1 MKAGLIGHGIGQS
14 LTPAMH
20 EAEGR
25 ALGFDYTYQRFDTG
39 EAPWSGMSLPDILD
53 HAEASGLAGVNVTHP
68 HKTEVG
74 TYLDHLEGPAQ
85 DLGTVN
91 TVVFRDGKRIGHTTD
106 YSGFREAMRR
116 TGVALVGKPVAQ
128 FGAGGAGTATSLA
141 LLDEGADLSIVD
153 VDLSRAEA
161 LVTRLKEV
169 RPNAHVQAVS
179 GGDIE
184 LKAVSGAVNATPLGM
199 KSYPGMAFDPA
210 DLPDDAWVADIVY
223 FPMNTA
229 LLQAAR
235 ARGLQAFNGGGMAL
249 YQAVFAFELITGH
262 TPDAE
267 RMADCFARLSAQ
279 G

>member
-25 ALGFDYTYQRFDTG
+25 ALGFDYSYQRFDTG
-39 EAPWSGMSLPDILD
+39 EEPWSGMSLPDILD
-53 HAEASGLAGVNVTHP
+53 HVEASGFAGVNVTHP

-74 TYLDHLEGPAQ
+74 AYLDHMEGPAQ
-85 DLGTVN
+85 DLNTVN
-91 TVVFRDGKRIGHTTD
+91 TVVFRNGKRVGHTTD
-106 YSGFREAMRR
+106 YSGFREAMQR
-116 TGVALVGKPVAQ
+116 TGVALSGKPVAQ

-141 LLDEGADLSIVD
+141 LLDEGVDLSIVD

-161 LVTRLKEV
+161 LVARLKEV
-169 RPNAHVQAVS
+169 RPNAQVRAVPGSDIDLQAM
-179 GGDIE
+179 
-184 LKAVSGAVNATPLGM
+184 SGAVNATPLGM
-199 KSYPGMAFDPA
+199 KAYPGMAFDPA
-210 DLPDDAWVADIVY
+210 NLPDDAWVADIVY

-235 ARGLQAFNGGGMAL
+235 ARGLQAFSGGGMAL
-249 YQAVFAFELITGH
+249 YQAVFAIELITGH

-267 RMADCFARLSAQ
+267 RMADCFARLSGQ
-279 G
+279 S